1 MLKTVQNL
9 NPKNKTVLLR
19 VDFNVDLDKKGKII
33 DDFRMKASL
42 PTINYLLENNN
53 KVVILAH
60 MGRPALAGRPD
71 GEFVKK
77 FSLKPLAKHL
87 QKLTKNKVIF
97 LLDCIGHE
105 VAQAI
110 SDAEKPSLILL
121 ENLRFYSGEEKGD
134 VSFARNLAELGD
146 VYIDD
151 AFGAIHR
158 AHASISILPRFL
170 PSAAGF
176 LLQKEIEVLSN
187 ILQKPK
193 HPLCVI
199 IGGIKMETKLPVI
212 KNFLDKADHML
223 LGGGIANT
231 ILSLKGVGVGKSKID
246 SNAEDGTDEVNI
258 TNVKIHLPLDAVASE
273 GKKKRICGIG
283 AVRENEFI
291 YDIGPDTIKLYGKII
306 AKSKTI
312 IWNGPM
318 GFIEKRPF
326 DKGTKELLKKIAHS
340 KSFSVVGGG
349 ETLMILKKMKLASK
363 ISHVST
369 GGGAMLEFLAGK
381 ELPGIKVLED

>member
-19 VDFNVDLDKKGKII
+19 VDFNVDLNKKGKIL
-33 DDFRMKASL
+33 DDFRMRSSL
-42 PTINYLLENNN
+42 PTNKYLLENNN

-60 MGRPALAGRPD
+60 MGRPN
-71 GEFVKK
+71 GEFNKK
-77 FSLKPLAKHL
+77 FSLKPLAKYL
-87 QKLTKNKVIF
+87 QKLIKHKVIF
-97 LLDCIGHE
+97 LPDCVGAE
-105 VAQAI
+105 VAQSI
-110 SDAEKPSLILL
+110 SVAESASLILL

-151 AFGAIHR
+151 AFGAVHR
-158 AHASISILPRFL
+158 AHASISILPHFL

-176 LLQKEIEVLSN
+176 LLQKEIEILSKV
-187 ILQKPK
+187 LQKPE

-212 KNFLDKADHML
+212 KNFFDKADHIL

-231 ILSLKGVGVGKSKID
+231 VLSLKGIGVGKSQVDYDLK
-246 SNAEDGTDEVNI
+246 DGASGIEI
-258 TNVKIHLPLDAVASE
+258 TNIKIHLPLDAVALE
-273 GKKKRICGIG
+273 GKDKRICGIG
-283 AVRENEFI
+283 AVKENEFI
-291 YDIGPDTIKLYGKII
+291 YDIGPDTIKLYGKVI
-306 AKSKTI
+306 AKSKTV

-326 DKGTKELLKKIAHS
+326 DKGTKELLKKIVRN

-349 ETLMILKKMKLASK
+349 ETLVILKKMK
-363 ISHVST
+363 
-369 GGGAMLEFLAGK
+369 
-381 ELPGIKVLED
+381 

>member
-1 MLKTVQNL
+1 MLRTVQNL

-19 VDFNVDLDKKGKII
+19 VDFNVDLDKKGKIL

-60 MGRPALAGRPD
+60 MGRPKGEPD
-71 GEFVKK
+71 KK

-87 QKLTKNKVIF
+87 KKLTKRKVIF
-97 LLDCIGHE
+97 LPDCIGKE
-105 VAQAI
+105 VARSI
-110 SDAEKPSLILL
+110 LEAEKPSLILL
-121 ENLRFYSGEEKGD
+121 ENLRFYSSEERGD

-151 AFGAIHR
+151 AFGAVHR
-158 AHASISILPRFL
+158 AHASISVLPHFL

-176 LLQKEIEVLSN
+176 LLQKEIEILSSV
-187 ILQKPK
+187 LQKPE

-212 KNFLDKADHML
+212 KNFLNRADHIL

-231 ILSLKGVGVGKSKID
+231 VLSLKGIGVGKSKID
-246 SNAEDGTDEVNI
+246 SDLKDGIEEIEI
-258 TNVKIHLPLDAVASE
+258 TNVKIHLPLDAVALE

-312 IWNGPM
+312 VWNGPM
-318 GFIEKRPF
+318 GFIEKKPF
-326 DKGTKELLKKIAHS
+326 DKGTKELLKKIARN

-363 ISHVST
+363 ISHIST